1 MKKNT
6 TIPKAIIFTL
16 ILFLGFIT
24 ASTSQTFEY
33 KTTGTD
39 FILYD
44 VSIPEGQNTIAYAAG
59 SKFTFDTEGIILK
72 STDAGE
78 TWTKI
83 YPMSGTS
90 PSFEK
95 IEFVSETKG
104 FVAGYD
110 LFMKTEDG
118 GATWTP
124 MTVGT
129 DVYLYNNLS
138 FFDENTGFVSAQLN
152 DAPYFAVYLTNDGGD
167 TWTPA
172 TNVLDAGGIAMDYA
186 DQTTLYSVGADERIA
201 ISTDGGD
208 TWTQIYSGIMQNYML
223 SLSFKDAEKGVVA
236 GEDGLLKTT
245 HDGGNSWT
253 DFATG
258 YHHFYALAY
267 KGNQIL
273 AGGTDTDIYFSED
286 NGSTWNQIF
295 VGNGQNQL
303 YQVGFFADGSG
314 LICGSGGVMIKFENV
329 FLNTPSNQVTTD
341 GFVGFYNATSKTIQ
355 IESKLEPI
363 EKVSIFNITGQLIG
377 SFENQSN
384 SFSTDVS
391 NYPSGIYIVTAT
403 ANGKIQSFKILRQ

>member
-1 MKKNT
+1 
-6 TIPKAIIFTL
+6 
-16 ILFLGFIT
+16 
-24 ASTSQTFEY
+24 
-33 KTTGTD
+33 
-39 FILYD
+39 
-44 VSIPEGQNTIAYAAG
+44 
-59 SKFTFDTEGIILK
+59 
-72 STDAGE
+72 
-78 TWTKI
+78 
-83 YPMSGTS
+83 
-90 PSFEK
+90 
-95 IEFVSETKG
+95 
-104 FVAGYD
+104 
-110 LFMKTEDG
+110 
-118 GATWTP
+118 
-124 MTVGT
+124 
-129 DVYLYNNLS
+129 
-138 FFDENTGFVSAQLN
+138 
-152 DAPYFAVYLTNDGGD
+152 
-167 TWTPA
+167 
-172 TNVLDAGGIAMDYA
+172 
-186 DQTTLYSVGADERIA
+186 
-201 ISTDGGD
+201 
-208 TWTQIYSGIMQNYML
+208 
-223 SLSFKDAEKGVVA
+223 VA

-355 IESKLEPI
+355 IESKLKPI

-403 ANGKIQSFKILRQ
+403 ANGKIQSFKILKQ